1 MCMNQKSNAD
11 SGLKETLTEL
21 KREVDESTVIFSN
34 FSTLLSAINKTTRH
48 KNSKS
53 IEKLNNAVN

>member
-1 MCMNQKSNAD
+1 MYMNQKSNAD
-11 SGLKETLTEL
+11 SSLKETLIEL
-21 KREVDESTVIFSN
+21 KREIDKSTVIFSN